1 MIGGRREAERESFKK
16 VPETCPMVEAAII
29 AVSTTL
35 ATALGV
41 AEFTI
46 KDQTE
51 SLREALTDQI
61 HITMLAEEERD
72 DLRADIQCMERQI
85 ADLKTQL
92 AALMETA

>member
-16 VPETCPMVEAAII
+16 VPETCPMVEAALADITR
-29 AVSTTL
+29 AV
-35 ATALGV
+35 AAALIV
-41 AEFTI
+41 TERDI
-46 KDQTE
+46 KEQTE
-51 SLREALTDQI
+51 ALREALTDQI
-61 HITMLAEEERD
+61 HITMLVEEERD